1 MTEQNEGTG
10 APASSVNAGAGGASS
25 APPQGQAAAGTAPAQ
40 DWRSSLAPDLRSD
53 QTLAKYQGVDAL
65 AKAHIE
71 LQRTIGGRVKVP
83 GENDAPEVVAQFRK
97 ALGVP
102 EAPDGYQLTRPDGFP
117 ADRWD
122 AAGEAEFRKIAH
134 AHGIPPKAAQE
145 IMSAYAARQ
154 AATYKA
160 IEDARAATVENL
172 RRDWGD
178 KFDAQQALA
187 DQAIEAH
194 ARKAG
199 FTDDDFGRLAAAGL
213 GEKFIRMMATLG
225 TAAAP
230 VTGPGANVGS
240 GGLSPDGIRKR
251 LSEIASHP
259 KFFDGRFRNDP
270 ERKELVAE
278 QSRLFE
284 QLTSLQQGAA

>member
-1 MTEQNEGTG
+1 MTEQVNEGTG
-10 APASSVNAGAGGASS
+10 APAPAAGIGAGGASS

-40 DWRSSLAPDLRSD
+40 DWRASLAPDLRSD

-83 GENDAPEVVAQFRK
+83 GENAAPEEVAQFRK

-102 EAPDGYQLTRPDGFP
+102 EAPDGYQLAMPEGFP

-122 AAGEAEFRKIAH
+122 KDGEAEFRKIAH
-134 AHGIPPKAAQE
+134 AHGITPRAAQE
-145 IMSAYAARQ
+145 LMTSYAARQ
-154 AATYKA
+154 SAAYKA
-160 IEDARAATVENL
+160 IDDARAATVDNL
-172 RRDWGD
+172 KRDWGD

-194 ARKAG
+194 ARKVG
-199 FTDDDFGRLAAAGL
+199 FTDDDFGRIAAAGL
-213 GEKFIRMMATLG
+213 GEKFIRMMAALG

-230 VTGPGANVGS
+230 MTGPGSNVGV
-240 GGLSPDGIRKR
+240 GAMSPEGIRKR

-259 KFFDGRFRNDP
+259 KFFDNRFRNDP

-284 QLTSLQQGAA
+284 QLTSMQGAA

>member
-102 EAPDGYQLTRPDGFP
+102 EAPDGYQRASPPTGGTRP
-117 ADRWD
+117 A
-122 AAGEAEFRKIAH
+122 
-134 AHGIPPKAAQE
+134 
-145 IMSAYAARQ
+145 
-154 AATYKA
+154 
-160 IEDARAATVENL
+160 
-172 RRDWGD
+172 
-178 KFDAQQALA
+178 
-187 DQAIEAH
+187 
-194 ARKAG
+194 
-199 FTDDDFGRLAAAGL
+199 
-213 GEKFIRMMATLG
+213 
-225 TAAAP
+225 
-230 VTGPGANVGS
+230 
-240 GGLSPDGIRKR
+240 R
-251 LSEIASHP
+251 LSSARSPTRTAS
-259 KFFDGRFRNDP
+259 RR
-270 ERKELVAE
+270 RRRRR
-278 QSRLFE
+278 S
-284 QLTSLQQGAA
+284 